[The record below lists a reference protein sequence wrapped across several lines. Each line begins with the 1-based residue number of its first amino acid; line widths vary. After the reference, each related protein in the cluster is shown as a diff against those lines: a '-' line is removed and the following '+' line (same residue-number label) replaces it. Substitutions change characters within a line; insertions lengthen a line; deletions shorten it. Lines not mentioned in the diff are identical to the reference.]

1 MIVTQTISDCRA
13 ARASLGKVALV
24 PTMGALH
31 DGHIALIRHAKT
43 LSEHVAVSIFV
54 NPTQFGPKEDFT
66 RYPRPL
72 EADLAKCETA
82 GATLVFNPS
91 PTEMYGDTPR
101 PVLID
106 FPHVTDTLE
115 GKHRPGH
122 FRGVCQVV
130 AKLFNIIQPNA
141 AVFGLK
147 DFQQFAV
154 LRAMVE
160 LLNFP
165 IEVIGHPTIR
175 DQDGLAMSSR
185 NVFLSPPER
194 RRALSISRAL
204 FTAKQQFDEGIKQ
217 TSRLVATMH
226 HILLPPAATALTPD
240 GDLGRVPVSIDY
252 VAAVDARTL
261 QAVDVVQ
268 QATLLAIAA
277 RVGAT
282 RLIDNVV
289 IGESISP
296 C

>member
-13 ARASLGKVALV
+13 ARASLGRLVLV

-31 DGHIALIRHAKT
+31 DGHVALIRHAKT
-43 LSEHVAVSIFV
+43 LAEHVAVSIFV

-66 RYPRPL
+66 KYPRPI
-72 EADLAKCETA
+72 EDDLAKCESA
-82 GATLVFNPS
+82 GAALIFNPS
-91 PTEMYGDTPR
+91 PTEMYGETPR
-101 PVLID
+101 PVVLD

-130 AKLFNIIQPNA
+130 AKLFNIVQPNA

-165 IEVIGHPTIR
+165 IEMIGHPTIR
-175 DQDGLAMSSR
+175 EPDGLAMSSR
-185 NVFLSPPER
+185 NAYLSPLER
-194 RRALSISRAL
+194 RRALSISKAL
-204 FTAKQQFDEGIKQ
+204 FTAKQQFEEGIRQ

-226 HILLPPAATALTPD
+226 NILLPPAATALTPD

-261 QAVDVVQ
+261 QPVEVVAQ
-268 QATLLAIAA
+268 PTLLAIAT
-277 RVGAT
+277 RVGST

-289 IGESISP
+289 IGE
-296 C
+296 